1 MLEELARK
9 HGTDK
14 AGHGYMPHYERHFEK
29 FRNETFNLLEIGV
42 HKGASLRMWKEY
54 FPNAQ
59 IHGIDK
65 NPAAKEFEEDR
76 IYIQIGDQANIQFL
90 NCAGAN
96 PSFEIIIDD
105 GSHKWEHQIKSFQTL
120 FPVLADGGLY
130 VIEDLHTSYHKE
142 FGNFISGNMLT
153 VLDNIPKRTTEYLSG
168 LVDDMNTHGY
178 NYGNK
183 ERIVSPTY
191 YEDHIAG
198 MHFYKSICFIEK
210 K

>member
-29 FRNETFNLLEIGV
+29 FKNETFNLLEIGV

-76 IYIQIGDQANIQFL
+76 IKVHIGSQGDAAFL
-90 NCAGAN
+90 HDTAYSA
-96 PSFEIIIDD
+96 PFKIIIDD
-105 GSHKWEHQIKSFQTL
+105 GSHMWWHQTISCDIL
-120 FPVLADGGLY
+120 FKGLTADGVY
-130 VIEDLHTSYHKE
+130 VVEDLHTSYHNE
-142 FGNFISGNMLT
+142 FKGGNEPPAIYHFTGMIH
-153 VLDNIPKRTTEYLSG
+153 
-168 LVDDMNTHGY
+168 DMNTHGY
-178 NYGNK
+178 CYGNR
-183 ERIVSPTY
+183 ERDVPPTY
-191 YEDHIAG
+191 FEQHISG